1 MNIFLI
7 IGILVVLLVVI
18 IGIMVFFL
26 SSSGKNVTANSN
38 GNLRN
43 MLSQQRNAGLGD
55 GLSQDILEKVKEET
69 GRSVAGEK
77 KKVSLATKK
86 FRAGFYTDEDFSS
99 LRVKFLLYRTAPI
112 VVVAFLAEMIAGM
125 MELTAISSLSFTIVG
140 GILGFLMGL
149 KLPESVLDDIIKK
162 RYEEA
167 IYHLPMV
174 VEQLTIGISSGL
186 DMGPCIS
193 YVVNM
198 ATDRRT
204 HNVVT
209 ELFVHI
215 EKLVQAGYSLSEA
228 LREVADAFGQKEL
241 SHVFMFLAQ
250 CAQQGG
256 EVSRQLQDLGESVSL
271 HRQIQV
277 EARIVKLPVKATGPL
292 TMVFAG
298 FFIMLIGSVF
308 ITLAQNIKQ

>member
-1 MNIFLI
+1 M
-7 IGILVVLLVVI
+7 
-18 IGIMVFFL
+18 
-26 SSSGKNVTANSN
+26 
-38 GNLRN
+38 
-43 MLSQQRNAGLGD
+43 
-55 GLSQDILEKVKEET
+55 
-69 GRSVAGEK
+69 
-77 KKVSLATKK
+77 
-86 FRAGFYTDEDFSS
+86 
-99 LRVKFLLYRTAPI
+99 
-112 VVVAFLAEMIAGM
+112 
-125 MELTAISSLSFTIVG
+125 
-140 GILGFLMGL
+140 
-149 KLPESVLDDIIKK
+149 IKK

-198 ATDRRT
+198 ATVRRT

-228 LREVADAFGQKEL
+228 LREVAEAFGQKEL

-250 CAQQGG
+250 CAKQGG

-308 ITLAQNIKQ
+308 ITLAQNMQQ